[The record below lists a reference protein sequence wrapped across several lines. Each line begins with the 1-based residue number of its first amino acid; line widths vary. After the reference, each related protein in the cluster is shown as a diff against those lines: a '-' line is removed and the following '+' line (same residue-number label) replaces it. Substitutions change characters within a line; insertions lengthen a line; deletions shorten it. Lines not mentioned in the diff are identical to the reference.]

1 MGRLDGR
8 VAVLTGATDGLAL
21 ASAQRFVEEGARV
34 FITGRDAPKLN
45 KAVERL
51 GSRAVGIQAD
61 SAKVG
66 DLDEVFRKVETAGG
80 KIDILVVSAGL
91 ALVTELGTIKED
103 DVRTMLDLN
112 VIGTI
117 FTVQKA
123 LPLLNDGA
131 SIILVGSIAAVR
143 GFPGASVYA
152 ASKAAIRTLGRSWA
166 AELVSRKIR
175 VNTLSPGPTDT
186 SALRAAPEEMREMFK
201 SSIPMGRLGLPDDI
215 ASAAMFLASD
225 DSSFITGIELC
236 VDGGRSQL

>member
-21 ASAQRFVEEGARV
+21 ASAQRFADEGARV
-34 FITGRDAPKLN
+34 FITGRDEAKLN
-45 KAVERL
+45 NAVESL
-51 GSRAVGIQAD
+51 GSRAVGIRAD
-61 SAKVG
+61 SAQVG
-66 DLDEVFRKVETAGG
+66 DLDKVFRQVEAAGD
-80 KIDILVVSAGL
+80 KIDVLVVSAGL
-91 ALVTELGTIKED
+91 VLVTQLGAIKEE
-103 DVRTMLDLN
+103 DVRSMLDLN

-131 SIILVGSIAAVR
+131 SVILIGSIATVR

-166 AELVSRKIR
+166 AELVGRKIR

-186 SALRAAPEEMREMFK
+186 AALQAAPDEMRDMFK
-201 SSIPMGRLGLPDDI
+201 ASIPMGRLGLPDDI
-215 ASAAMFLASD
+215 ASAALFLASD
-225 DSSFITGIELC
+225 DSSFITGIELS

>member
-34 FITGRDAPKLN
+34 FITGRDASKLN

-51 GSRAVGIQAD
+51 GSRAVGIQSD
-61 SAKVG
+61 SAKIG
-66 DLDEVFRKVETAGG
+66 NLDEVFRKVETAGG